1 MVSNSAKFPACV
13 VIAASTVC
21 DLVDVGNVGDGS
33 EMDDVDVPNGDTS
46 PPNGGR
52 GGGDDIV
59 ARPKVKADR
68 FDCARCAAFI
78 LSMYAS
84 PAVSVRLVLL
94 DPPKALVLLVLTVL
108 RGMLLLLVV
117 VDDCT
122 GLVVGGPNVKIIEST
137 GNPISEATDS
147 FAARRFGSD

>member
-1 MVSNSAKFPACV
+1 M
-13 VIAASTVC
+13 
-21 DLVDVGNVGDGS
+21 GGG
-33 EMDDVDVPNGDTS
+33 
-46 PPNGGR
+46 GGR

-84 PAVSVRLVLL
+84 PTVSVRGGSA
-94 DPPKALVLLVLTVL
+94 DCGAPKAISIPVRLVLLVLTVL